1 MIAFIIYLISF
12 YIIQQLDK
20 EVLNA
25 WGTGEGEL
33 ANETSLIKRYC
44 KKECMEASTTAPLLL
59 TTTIAGECEKVG
71 VPHSCHFL
79 FYETSLTDSQVGI
92 ILLIGSLLILCT
104 ALVLIVK
111 ILNSMMKGTQWP
123 CDYKKIK
130 SYLSSSWMYWYYIS
144 IAAAQIGPYHIVHLR
159 FIFLYRKNGSDH

>member
-1 MIAFIIYLISF
+1 MFVFIIRLMIYK
-12 YIIQQLDK
+12 IIQQLDK
-20 EVLNA
+20 EVLYA

-44 KKECMEASTTAPLLL
+44 KKECMEVSTTASLLS
-59 TTTIAGECEKVG
+59 TSECEKVG

-111 ILNSMMKGTQWP
+111 ILNSMMKGTQWL
-123 CDYKKIK
+123 CDYKKF
-130 SYLSSSWMYWYYIS
+130 IS
-144 IAAAQIGPYHIVHLR
+144 NLIC
-159 FIFLYRKNGSDH
+159 F